1 MEPHGFCIF
10 NLPIKYFNA
19 TGKHHF
25 LNWSLKSITG
35 NFVHGKI
42 EGIGKLLTWQGQTIW
57 ATFKDGIL
65 HGPAYQYGIV
75 PILDSMDV
83 SFIYISTQLFQHN
96 VSVHLSIFPSA
107 GSISYHT
114 S

>member
-10 NLPIKYFNA
+10 YLPIKYFNA

-35 NFVHGKI
+35 NFEHGKI

-83 SFIYISTQLFQHN
+83 SFIYLST
-96 VSVHLSIFPSA
+96 
-107 GSISYHT
+107 
-114 S
+114 